1 MKTFIKRFAYIFGTF
16 LIMGFAFQIIYSNY
30 KANIELRNRSVQRA
44 YSVFFDKVSAVKAF
58 LNERQKDFLDL
69 ASDRTILTYFKNK
82 DMGMTMMYGLAISL
96 NNVKKRLKDFQEQNS
111 FNNTTLFPQI
121 VFMDIKKELVNI
133 HLKDFNVKIAD
144 DYLLNQSADENDRF
158 ISHDTL
164 NPDLLIIST
173 PCILKNKLVGH
184 LLGWMPYEILFD
196 HFFQTNYSDEHIILF
211 TGNEYKYPV
220 FDPSEKS
227 NHIHVNDFQ
236 TFLNK
241 NKQIYT
247 NIQDGKTY
255 LVFRVLDNEMPFE
268 TVKLISTIEI
278 FGTDDP
284 KKLFIRMILICSLLF
299 ISTIMLIRLN
309 LKQQIGAV
317 KLEEAEERHN
327 KIEQKNKELEIARK
341 KEADANIQLQRSQ
354 KEIESQNERL
364 RELDRLKSEFLA
376 NMSHEIRTPMNG
388 IIGMSDLL
396 LNTDLKDNQRKY
408 LEIVNTSAQSLLTI
422 INDILDFSK
431 IEAKKLTLEN
441 IEFDLQ
447 ILIDNIIS
455 ALALKAHEKGL
466 ELTVHLSSE
475 IPIQLLGDPGRL
487 NQIITNLVGNAIKF
501 TQSGEI
507 IIQINLV
514 SESEHAA
521 ILRFMVKDS
530 GIGIPQNRQDS
541 LFDHFTQVDTSHTR
555 QYGGTGLGL
564 AISKQLSEMMGGEIG
579 VISED
584 GKGSE
589 FWFTVHLEKQ
599 KNQNRELTIPSAL
612 HDTLAL
618 IVDDNKKSRDVLK
631 KFMNSWNM
639 QVFETSDGFEAI
651 QLLYKALA
659 ENQPFQFAVIDLEM
673 PGLSG
678 DALVRVLRVE
688 KRLANLPI
696 IILYHLGTEHKFE
709 TLNKSGFLEF
719 ITKPVKKK
727 DLKDKLV
734 QLQNNKP

>member
-1 MKTFIKRFAYIFGTF
+1 MESFNQAKILIVDDNIAHVGPLIDLFSQNNAIPLIAQSGEDALELIQKNCPDLILMDIILPYGMNGFQTCQKIKSDPAYKNIPIIFLSSLKSISDKLNAFEVGGVDYIEKPLESKEV
-16 LIMGFAFQIIYSNY
+16 LIRVKSH
-30 KANIELRNRSVQRA
+30 LRIKSLQ
-44 YSVFFDKVSAVKAF
+44 
-58 LNERQKDFLDL
+58 DL
-69 ASDRTILTYFKNK
+69 LIQKNK
-82 DMGMTMMYGLAISL
+82 DLQEA
-96 NNVKKRLKDFQEQNS
+96 KKQ
-111 FNNTTLFPQI
+111 
-121 VFMDIKKELVNI
+121 
-133 HLKDFNVKIAD
+133 AD
-144 DYLLNQSADENDRF
+144 L
-158 ISHDTL
+158 
-164 NPDLLIIST
+164 
-173 PCILKNKLVGH
+173 
-184 LLGWMPYEILFD
+184 
-196 HFFQTNYSDEHIILF
+196 
-211 TGNEYKYPV
+211 
-220 FDPSEKS
+220 S
-227 NHIHVNDFQ
+227 NH
-236 TFLNK
+236 
-241 NKQIYT
+241 
-247 NIQDGKTY
+247 
-255 LVFRVLDNEMPFE
+255 
-268 TVKLISTIEI
+268 S
-278 FGTDDP
+278 
-284 KKLFIRMILICSLLF
+284 
-299 ISTIMLIRLN
+299 
-309 LKQQIGAV
+309 
-317 KLEEAEERHN
+317 
-327 KIEQKNKELEIARK
+327 
-341 KEADANIQLQRSQ
+341 
-354 KEIESQNERL
+354 
-364 RELDRLKSEFLA
+364 KSAFLA

>member
-1 MKTFIKRFAYIFGTF
+1 
-16 LIMGFAFQIIYSNY
+16 MGFAFQIIYSNY

-133 HLKDFNVKIAD
+133 HLKDFNVKIVD

-599 KNQNRELTIPSAL
+599 KNQNRELTMPSAL

-631 KFMNSWNM
+631 NFMNSWNM

-696 IILYHLGTEHKFE
+696 IILYHLGTEKKFE

-734 QLQNNKP
+734 LLQNIKP

>member
-1 MKTFIKRFAYIFGTF
+1 
-16 LIMGFAFQIIYSNY
+16 MGFAFQIIYSNY

-58 LNERQKDFLDL
+58 LNERQKDFVDL

-133 HLKDFNVKIAD
+133 HLKDFNVKIVD

-158 ISHDTL
+158 INHDTS

-227 NHIHVNDFQ
+227 NHIHVNDLQ
-236 TFLNK
+236 TLLNN

-299 ISTIMLIRLN
+299 IFTIMLIRLN

-447 ILIDNIIS
+447 TLIDNIIS

-599 KNQNRELTIPSAL
+599 KNQNRDLTMTSAL
-612 HDTLAL
+612 YDTLAL
-618 IVDDNKKSRDVLK
+618 IVDDNKNSRDVLK
-631 KFMNSWNM
+631 NFMKSWNM
-639 QVFETSDGFEAI
+639 QVVETSDGFKAI

-696 IILYHLGTEHKFE
+696 IILYHLGTEKKFE

-734 QLQNNKP
+734 LLQNIKP

>member
-1 MKTFIKRFAYIFGTF
+1 
-16 LIMGFAFQIIYSNY
+16 MGFAFQIIYSNY